1 VAAAVCVVATVI
13 AIDVGGGDMVGEF
26 HDTTLGDCAH
36 STRLCTSAASKAACP
51 CDTCGNPP
59 LITSTASRAKSLPR
73 KAAKAVRIFV
83 STAGVVGCGVSGGGV
98 ELLSGVDNP

>member
-1 VAAAVCVVATVI
+1 
-13 AIDVGGGDMVGEF
+13 
-26 HDTTLGDCAH
+26 
-36 STRLCTSAASKAACP
+36 
-51 CDTCGNPP
+51 
-59 LITSTASRAKSLPR
+59 LPR